1 MKYYAIAKGHVPGV
15 YTSWEEAKKQ
25 ISHYKEARF
34 KKFETLEA
42 AQEFVNLHKTPD
54 FFIKKFGLF
63 PPAPAILSE
72 SESLKPSSDALVV
85 FTDGACS
92 NNGKP
97 NAKAGYSVVWPDYPD
112 YSHAERL
119 PASEMQTNNRAE
131 YTGFLQAL
139 KTATV
144 IDPTLSKKL
153 YIYTDSM
160 LLVNSITK
168 WMKKWKLNGWK
179 TATHEPV
186 KNKDLLEEIDRL
198 VFARSKVI
206 VEHVMAHT
214 NNTDWKSKYNNEADR
229 LARDS
234 LRKN

>member
-1 MKYYAIAKGHVPGV
+1 MKYYAIAKGRVPGV

-25 ISHYKEARF
+25 ISHFKEARF
-34 KKFETLEA
+34 KKFDTLEQ

-54 FFIKKFGLF
+54 FFMKMLGLDAPIVPEESMSK
-63 PPAPAILSE
+63 PPENS
-72 SESLKPSSDALVV
+72 LVV

-92 NNGKP
+92 NNGKM
-97 NAKAGYSVVWPDYPD
+97 NAVAGYSVVWPDYPD
-112 YSHAERL
+112 YTYSSKL
-119 PASEMQTNNRAE
+119 DSSDIQTNNRAE
-131 YTGFLQAL
+131 YTGLIQAL
-139 KTATV
+139 RIANE

-160 LLVNSITK
+160 LLVNSINK

-186 KNKDLLEEIDRL
+186 KNRDLLEEIDSLIFR
-198 VFARSKVI
+198 RSKVF

-214 NNTDWKSKYNNEADR
+214 NNIDWKSKYNNEADR
-229 LARDS
+229 LARATLKKIDS
-234 LRKN
+234 V